1 MKENI
6 MKTKRIQSKK
16 FIFMQYLN
24 PEYWDW
30 EKDKITLFDDWQKNK
45 TEIFEYI
52 YDSLKNMQGFEEIAL
67 IVHDKDKK
75 RNGEL
80 KPPHIHGYISYSGRF
95 DLERIARRLGLEPQY
110 VEIAKG
116 KRYAELNNK
125 SYLIHAK
132 NLNKFQYL
140 PSEVETFDT
149 SDFVAYIDE
158 NMEDLQ
164 KRASTTKREE
174 LEEGFDLVRQSL
186 LTGKLKRDDLMDDEN
201 LRLLYGM
208 NQTAFNESMAFYGLS
223 LGHERLKLL
232 RNREYKL
239 TVLYIQARPGV
250 GKTQLTDSLALK
262 LKDYGIEHGFESEIY
277 SASSSNPFDE
287 YLGEDI
293 LILDDLRVKS
303 LSVSDWLKLFDP
315 LNTARMSARYR
326 NKIVVP
332 RVIIVANYKTP
343 VDFFKELK
351 GEDLD
356 QFVRRIENYVEINSK
371 QFPLSDNDNIYNVS
385 EVFRRDSPK
394 MLRVSEDEIVT
405 LNFDY
410 QKIFT
415 ENGKKEDV
423 ADRLINEIIVPRSFP
438 QKERI
443 KDVS

>member
-1 MKENI
+1 MKNDR
-6 MKTKRIQSKK
+6 KRSKK
-16 FIFMQYLN
+16 FVFMQYLN
-24 PEYWDW
+24 PKYWDW
-30 EKDKITLFDDWQKNK
+30 ESDKITWFDDWEKNK
-45 TEIFEYI
+45 TKIFEEI
-52 YDSLKNMQGFEEIAL
+52 YNSVKNMQGFEEIAL
-67 IVHDKDKK
+67 IVHDKDEK
-75 RNGEL
+75 RNGIL
-80 KPPHIHGYISYSGRF
+80 KLPHIHGYIAYKERF
-95 DLERIARRLGLEPQY
+95 DLDRIARRLGIEPQD

-116 KRYAELNNK
+116 NRYAELNNK

-132 NLNKFQYL
+132 NLDKYQYL
-140 PSEVETFDT
+140 SSEVETFGT
-149 SDFVAYIDE
+149 SDFIAYIDE

-164 KRASTTKREE
+164 KRASTTKREQ

-223 LGHERLKLL
+223 LGHERLKKLK
-232 RNREYKL
+232 NQEYKL
-239 TVLYIQARPGV
+239 TVLYIQALPGV
-250 GKTQLTDSLALK
+250 GKTQLTDLLATK
-262 LKDYGIEHGFESEIY
+262 LKTYGLDNGFESEVY

-326 NKIVVP
+326 NKVVVP

-356 QFVRRIENYVEINSK
+356 QFVRRIGNFVEINSK
-371 QFPLSDNDNIYNVS
+371 QFPLGDNDHIYNVS
-385 EVFRRDSPK
+385 EVFRRDNPK
-394 MLRVSEDEIVT
+394 VLQISEDEIVT

-410 QKIFT
+410 QKIFS
-415 ENGKKEDV
+415 ENGKRESV

-438 QKERI
+438 RVERI